1 MRRGSKA
8 DEILSLAFMLLA
20 VAAGVCYF
28 AAGQKVFFIVGGIAV
43 LMRIA
48 QYIMRFF

>member
-8 DEILSLAFMLLA
+8 DEILSLTFMVLA

-28 AAGQKVFFIVGGIAV
+28 SAGQKTFFIVGGIAV
-43 LMRIA
+43 LMRIV
-48 QYIMRFF
+48 QYVLRFF